1 MAFASTV
8 VFLFFFFLSF
18 FFFSF
23 FLPFL
28 DIKMDLVL
36 FVYDEGESRNYISGL
51 NCAYNLFKPCKL
63 RVD

>member
-1 MAFASTV
+1 MAFAL
-8 VFLFFFFLSF
+8 LFFFSFSFFLSF
-18 FFFSF
+18 FFF

-28 DIKMDLVL
+28 DMKMDLVL

-51 NCAYNLFKPCKL
+51 NCAYNLLKPCKL